1 MFVLHVVFAV
11 RCHMLEVD
19 LATQFNPQNQ
29 QLYAD
34 AEDACQKCCEAIHSI
49 SQDVSQGRTTP
60 AATQKPISTPATT
73 EQQVSVM
80 SITPTIA
87 VQQDS
92 SMTITPGISEEQ
104 GTIATVSTTV
114 AEKHVST
121 ATTTP
126 AIAEQQVLMES
137 ATPPTEKGLA
147 GDARQ
152 SAGDSQDFSVVADD
166 CMEEGSQ

>member
-1 MFVLHVVFAV
+1 
-11 RCHMLEVD
+11 MLEVD

>member
-1 MFVLHVVFAV
+1 
-11 RCHMLEVD
+11 MLEVD

-60 AATQKPISTPATT
+60 AATQKPTSTTPATT

-104 GTIATVSTTV
+104 GTIATVTTTV

-126 AIAEQQVLMES
+126 TIAEQQVLMES
-137 ATPPTEKGLA
+137 ATSPTEKGLA
-147 GDARQ
+147 GDAGQ
-152 SAGDSQDFSVVADD
+152 SAGDSQDFSVVTD

>member
-1 MFVLHVVFAV
+1 
-11 RCHMLEVD
+11 MLEVD

-34 AEDACQKCCEAIHSI
+34 AEEACQKCCEAIHSI

-60 AATQKPISTPATT
+60 AATQKPISTPPATT

-92 SMTITPGISEEQ
+92 SMTSTPGVSEEQ
-104 GTIATVSTTV
+104 GTIATVTTV
-114 AEKHVST
+114 AEEHVST

-126 AIAEQQVLMES
+126 AIAGQQVLMES

-147 GDARQ
+147 GDAGQ
-152 SAGDSQDFSVVADD
+152 SAGDSQDFSVVAD